1 MQIAE
6 LSDYPAGTVHH
17 CDVCIVG
24 SGPAGLTI
32 ATELADGQRDV
43 LVLESGARSRED
55 PFSTALNEI
64 ESIGVTSPMEGRAA
78 ARNRVFGGSSLT
90 WSGRCTWLDPIDF
103 EARPWVSGSGWP
115 VSDEELTPYVERSA
129 RYLGLIPQHQRESR
143 REEALLQRRL
153 HLSAD
158 ADVQPVSWVFSQ
170 SARFASDYV
179 RFGPAFAKLAP
190 DKVRVLLHATVKNIL
205 TSEDASQ
212 VVALEIVT
220 TEGEVHLVR
229 SRQFV
234 LCCGGIENA
243 RLLLA
248 ARDVNPRG
256 LGNEHG
262 LVGRFLMDH
271 PRATLGTFASAD
283 MHAVQGYL
291 GLFSVPSKARF
302 QCGFRLSDEVQRNER
317 LLNAAAWTTQHV
329 AEDDVWRSLRSALI
343 APGPDRLAKIGA
355 VCRNGSQLVTSLWD
369 KFARGR
375 PIRRK
380 FSHLDLDCMVEQEP
394 NRESCIRLSSRKD
407 AFGVPLAQL
416 DWKIGDLE
424 RQTVVRLGRAVHDA
438 LAKAG
443 LPTPTLVDWV
453 RDDRRCL
460 HRRRAPRRL
469 HPHGKQ
475 SAVGCRRS
483 ALSGLRHRKSPHRR
497 QLRLSNLRP
506 RKSHSRHCD
515 TRCAT
520 C

>member
-1 MQIAE
+1 
-6 LSDYPAGTVHH
+6 
-17 CDVCIVG
+17 
-24 SGPAGLTI
+24 
-32 ATELADGQRDV
+32 
-43 LVLESGARSRED
+43 
-55 PFSTALNEI
+55 
-64 ESIGVTSPMEGRAA
+64 
-78 ARNRVFGGSSLT
+78 
-90 WSGRCTWLDPIDF
+90 
-103 EARPWVSGSGWP
+103 
-115 VSDEELTPYVERSA
+115 
-129 RYLGLIPQHQRESR
+129 
-143 REEALLQRRL
+143 
-153 HLSAD
+153 
-158 ADVQPVSWVFSQ
+158 VSWVFSQ

-302 QCGFRLSDEVQRNER
+302 QCGLRLSDEVQRDER

-343 APGPDRLAKIGA
+343 ARGPDRLAKIGA

-453 RDDRRCL
+453 REDRPENAVFTDAAHPAGSTRMASSPLWGVVDPNCQVFGIENL
-460 HRRRAPRRL
+460 YIAGSSVFPTCGHANPTLAIVTLAVRL
-469 HPHGKQ
+469 
-475 SAVGCRRS
+475 ADRLRN
-483 ALSGLRHRKSPHRR
+483 LS
-497 QLRLSNLRP
+497 
-506 RKSHSRHCD
+506 
-515 TRCAT
+515 
-520 C
+520 